1 MALLVKE
8 AASLLNCNPGVLRLE
23 ALFDIRSWLVAILWV
38 PVQVQVVVVPVQEGQ
53 VQEVPWS
60 VVNPPQLLLKQTLPD
75 RDQGSERIRE
85 VD

>member
-38 PVQVQVVVVPVQEGQ
+38 PVQVQVVPVQEGQ
-53 VQEVPWS
+53 VQEAPRP

>member
-1 MALLVKE
+1 MLI
-8 AASLLNCNPGVLRLE
+8 CIW
-23 ALFDIRSWLVAILWV
+23 DWLVAILWV

>member
-1 MALLVKE
+1 M
-8 AASLLNCNPGVLRLE
+8 
-23 ALFDIRSWLVAILWV
+23 AILWV
-38 PVQVQVVVVPVQEGQ
+38 PVLVQVVPVQEEQ
-53 VQEVPWS
+53 VQEAPWS

>member
-1 MALLVKE
+1 MLIWIW
-8 AASLLNCNPGVLRLE
+8 
-23 ALFDIRSWLVAILWV
+23 DWV
-38 PVQVQVVVVPVQEGQ
+38 TVQVVQVQVVPVQEGQ
-53 VQEVPWS
+53 VQEAPWS